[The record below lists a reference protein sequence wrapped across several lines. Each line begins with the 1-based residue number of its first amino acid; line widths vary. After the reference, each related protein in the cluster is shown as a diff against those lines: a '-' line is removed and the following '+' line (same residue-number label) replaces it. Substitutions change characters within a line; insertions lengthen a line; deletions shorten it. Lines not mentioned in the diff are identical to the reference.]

1 MAMNVP
7 YEAIGKGF
15 VQQYYAMFDDPTQR
29 PNLINM
35 YNAETS
41 FMTFEGLQIQGAIK
55 IMEKLTVSKVSFR
68 RSEMNAVAVPHIH
81 IFVSKSVMRESLSFQ
96 KINRIITAID
106 SQPMFDGG
114 VLINVLGRLQRVSSI
129 PQIKKKTIQRLLMIV
144 QTDEDQPHAYI
155 QTFILKPI
163 GTSFY
168 VQHDIFRLAL
178 HDTADEDPPHAFSQC
193 FVLKPMGNSYYCQ
206 HDIFR
211 LNIHDSA

>member
-1 MAMNVP
+1 MAINIP

-15 VQQYYAMFDDPTQR
+15 VQQYYALFDDPVQR

-35 YNAETS
+35 YNTETS

-55 IMEKLTVSKVSFR
+55 IMEKLT
-68 RSEMNAVAVPHIH
+68 
-81 IFVSKSVMRESLSFQ
+81 SLSFQ

-114 VLINVLGRLQRVSSI
+114 VLINVLGRLQ
-129 PQIKKKTIQRLLMIV
+129 
-144 QTDEDQPHAYI
+144 TDEDQPHAYI
-155 QTFILKPI
+155 QTFVLKPI

-178 HDTADEDPPHAFSQC
+178 HDT
-193 FVLKPMGNSYYCQ
+193 V
-206 HDIFR
+206 
-211 LNIHDSA
+211 